1 MTRAR
6 RSTTLVWIALWTA
19 IGLFFASQ
27 AALSDALG
35 QGWRIPWTDALLINL
50 PYYWLWAI
58 FALPALAA
66 ARRFPIEAPRRLQH
80 IAVHAGFG
88 LLLAALHL
96 VAAEA
101 AFELL
106 RGLRGREVAFADGLR
121 FSFRNNFHVNVLTY
135 WAVVAMHHLRA
146 YDRGY
151 RERTLAAVRLR
162 EQLVRAELGAL
173 RMQLHPHFLFNA
185 LNSITAILHRDPEQA
200 ETMIVQ
206 LSRLLR
212 RALETRDTP
221 EVPLAREIE
230 LLRNYLELAALRHGE
245 RLRWKIDVPPV
256 LASVM
261 VPTFLLQPLVENAVV
276 HGIEGLASEGSIAL
290 RARQQGERLELE
302 IENDLPMVPAGGR
315 RAGAGVGLENV
326 RARLRHLYGDAASFE
341 LTVQPGR
348 SALARIV
355 LPYRE
360 ETDSTRRSDS
370 ALRQEIA

>member
-1 MTRAR
+1 MTPSRLS
-6 RSTTLVWIALWTA
+6 RSLAWFAVWTA

-27 AALSDALG
+27 AALSDVLG

-50 PYYWLWAI
+50 PYYWLWAL
-58 FALPALAA
+58 FALPALVA
-66 ARRFPIEAPRRLQH
+66 ARRLPIEPPRRWRHLG
-80 IAVHAGFG
+80 VHVACG
-88 LLLAALHL
+88 LLLAAAHL
-96 VAAEA
+96 VVAELV
-101 AFELL
+101 FETL
-106 RGLRGREVAFADGLR
+106 RQLRGREIAFLDGLG

-151 RERTLAAVRLR
+151 RERRLIEVRLR

-185 LNSITAILHRDPEQA
+185 LNSITAVLHRDPEQA

-230 LLRNYLELAALRHGE
+230 MLRNYLELATLRHGD
-245 RLRWKIDVPPV
+245 RLRWQIEVPQV
-256 LASVM
+256 LSSAL

-276 HGIEGLASEGSIAL
+276 HGIEGLPDAGSIAV
-290 RARQQGERLELE
+290 RARQLGDRLEIE
-302 IENDLPMVPAGGR
+302 IENDVASAAAGSR
-315 RAGAGVGLENV
+315 RPGAGVGLENV
-326 RARLRHLYGDAASFE
+326 RARLRHLYGATASFE
-341 LTVQPGR
+341 LTVRPGA
-348 SALARIV
+348 ALARIV

-360 ETDSTRRSDS
+360 DNDSTRRSDA
-370 ALRQEIA
+370 ALLRETA